1 MEKIQKL
8 IMTIDDKIRNQKL
21 QYDIEREKAKMWALS
36 SCKINKYEYLTGEE
50 MLPLDQRPMIN
61 KLNLHII
68 LLVNHWKNK

>member
-8 IMTIDDKIRNQKL
+8 IMTIDVKIRNQKL
-21 QYDIEREKAKMWALS
+21 QYDIDREAAKMWALS